1 MILLDNLVQ
10 AIYQVVK
17 EQPNQVGRIYTQ
29 LLRRQGFPNTS
40 KHEVNSILYGRRDL
54 FYCTFSGNNVPSWK
68 VLENSNKSLATIAH
82 DSVESPVQRERVII
96 APPHIEVNKP
106 ATREKYKAENNH
118 FVWDQ
123 RFNLYQWQEL
133 ALNAWQEAGYR
144 GIIEAVTGSGKT
156 RLALAAM
163 DAHLRL
169 GYKVLIIVPYKELMN
184 QWSEVIRQ
192 SFQTY
197 RVGFLGD
204 GHRQSLR
211 FVDILIGISNS
222 VQKYKTLPSDTK
234 ALIIADEVHHYGTP
248 LAQKMLEKGYVR
260 RLGLTASLERNDDG
274 VDQIIK
280 SYFGDVEYTYD
291 YSEAID
297 DNVIAPFKILF
308 LKVQMS
314 VLEEQEYNRLSTRI
328 SKLKSSLERK
338 YPNIMLSSSGTF
350 NQKINRLPY
359 MDEEVKIYKA
369 STYKRS
375 QMVVNMPSKLSIV
388 KHLSSIIK
396 NANGAF
402 VFTQLTAVNME
413 ISTILENQGV
423 KIMPMDG
430 GYKPEDRR
438 AILRQFKDR
447 QIDAI
452 AAPKLLD
459 EGIDVPHA
467 DLAVIT
473 GKSNSRRQLIQR
485 LGRVVRRKQDNGI
498 GRIIILVSKGTTEDP
513 DVGDSEAFYEV
524 FEGADIVIERYEYNG
539 RGYELSKYI
548 EGWANER

>member
-1 MILLDNLVQ
+1 VIQLDNLVQ
-10 AIYQVVK
+10 TIYKVVK

-29 LLRRQGFPNTS
+29 LLRHQGFPNIS

-54 FYCTFSGNNVPSWK
+54 FHCTFSGNNVPAWN
-68 VLENSNKSLATIAH
+68 VIENSNKSFSSATTQII
-82 DSVESPVQRERVII
+82 EPPVRSEKMII
-96 APPHIEVNKP
+96 APPHIQEKRQVQ
-106 ATREKYKAENNH
+106 REKYIIENNNYT
-118 FVWDQ
+118 WDQ
-123 RFNLYQWQEL
+123 RFNLYEWQEL
-133 ALNAWQEAGYR
+133 ALNAWQEKGYR

-163 DAHLRL
+163 DAHLKS

-184 QWSEVIRQ
+184 QWSDVIRN
-192 SFQTY
+192 SFHNY
-197 RVGFLGD
+197 SVGYLGD
-204 GHRQSLR
+204 GNRQSLR

-222 VQKYKTLPSDTK
+222 VQKYKTLPADTK

-248 LAQKMLEKGYVR
+248 LAQKMLERGYVR

-274 VDQIIK
+274 VDQVIK
-280 SYFGDVEYTYD
+280 SYFGEVEYTYD

-308 LKVQMS
+308 LSVQMNAA
-314 VLEEQEYNRLSTRI
+314 EDQEYSRLSTRI
-328 SKLKSSLERK
+328 SKLKASLKRK
-338 YPNIMLSSSGTF
+338 YPKIMLSSSGTF

-375 QMVVNMPSKLSIV
+375 QMVVNMPSKLSVV
-388 KHLSSIIK
+388 KHLSSLIK
-396 NANGAF
+396 GANGAF
-402 VFTQLTAVNME
+402 VFTQLTEINIE
-413 ISTILENQGV
+413 ISNILKNEGV
-423 KIMPMDG
+423 KIIPMDG

-447 QIDAI
+447 QIEAI

-498 GRIIILVSKGTTEDP
+498 GRIVILISKDTTEDP
-513 DVGDSEAFYEV
+513 DVRDSEAFYEV
-524 FEGADIVIERYEYNG
+524 FEGANIGLARYEYNEKSS
-539 RGYELSKYI
+539 ELDKYL
-548 EGWANER
+548 EVWANER